1 VMRLIAM
8 NVTDRGSSCVTW
20 WNLVCP
26 MAKGAGPRK
35 TLPLQTVEELM
46 GVGKVDPQDHVFM
59 QILYDVCV

>member
-1 VMRLIAM
+1 MDFGLPY
-8 NVTDRGSSCVTW
+8 G
-20 WNLVCP
+20 P
-26 MAKGAGPRK
+26 GGQGAPRK